1 VAIVVSLAI
10 YPFTFLHLAKINLV
24 TGSFLACL
32 VLLGIPLLAMSAMNP
47 LLVALK
53 GAVARPETGDAG
65 SGWVFF
71 VSTMGSVAGVLFA
84 TFIAIPYLT
93 NFRSFALLGAA
104 VGVAAL
110 ASALAGRSLS
120 PTARVHTSAMAL
132 VGTLAGL
139 ALGIWADDYLGWKKT
154 LVSFGL
160 RWTMVEH
167 YPTPF
172 GSLKVIDVASGQ
184 TSPQRFLLNDG
195 ILQNI
200 NDAEEP
206 SRSLAV
212 FTHALEALAIASVS
226 SPRRALVLG
235 LGTGAVPMGL
245 AARGIDVDVV
255 DINPALDGLIR
266 RHFAFKDQRVT
277 LHWGDARTFAN
288 ACTTPYDIVIMDLF
302 NSDGMPEHLLTE
314 EVFHHLG
321 RCVTAK
327 GSLIVNAFYS
337 NAGTEGYRMIFA
349 AINKTFPSVRV
360 FGDLSAATS
369 NIFVLAQ
376 HLARPLDEIDISPIP
391 QRVSYDVRSI
401 LATVRTVGVDLPLKD
416 DAASDEHNRFAVNIA
431 PALVAL
437 RRHLVSIIPSQY
449 LIN

>member
-47 LLVALK
+47 LLVALRV
-53 GAVARPETGDAG
+53 AVARPETGDAG

-84 TFIAIPYLT
+84 TFIAIPHLT

-104 VGVAAL
+104 VGLAAL

-139 ALGIWADDYLGWKKT
+139 ALGVWADDYLGWKKT
-154 LVSFGL
+154 LENDGL

-172 GSLKVIDVASGQ
+172 GSLKVVDVASGQ
-184 TSPQRFLLNDG
+184 AAPRRILLNDG
-195 ILQNI
+195 IFQNI
-200 NDAEEP
+200 SDAGHP

-212 FTHALEALAIASVS
+212 FTHALEALAMASVS

-288 ACTTPYDIVIMDLF
+288 ACTTRYDIVIMDVF

-314 EVFHHLG
+314 EFFRHIG
-321 RCVTAK
+321 RCVAER
-327 GSLIVNAFYS
+327 GSLVVNSFFAD
-337 NAGTEGYRMIFA
+337 AGTTGYRMMFTA
-349 AINKTFPSVRV
+349 VTKAFSSVRV
-360 FGDLSAATS
+360 FGSASPDLE
-369 NIFVLAQ
+369 NVFILAQ
-376 HLARPLDEIDISPIP
+376 HGARPLAPVNWTSMPEQLVP
-391 QRVSYDVRSI
+391 DVLSA
-401 LATVRTVGVDLPLKD
+401 LATARTVGVEIPLTED
-416 DAASDEHNRFAVNIA
+416 SSSDEHNRLTVAIA
-431 PALVAL
+431 PAQIAL
-437 RRHLVSIIPSQY
+437 RRHVLTFVPPVYLV
-449 LIN
+449 N